1 MYIFIEYIENE
12 LHFYLMQLKQ
22 MWTAEKFFLMG
33 KESPYSRMLKLW
45 CLLEAVNKTATTIC
59 AA

>member
-1 MYIFIEYIENE
+1 MYIFTEYIEDE

-33 KESPYSRMLKLW
+33 KESPYSKIGMKD
-45 CLLEAVNKTATTIC
+45 AQTMMFTGSS
-59 AA
+59 